1 MCIRDRLTTDNEKL
15 AFWVNVYN
23 SYIIHILREHPEY
36 YEKRAKF
43 FSKKFI
49 NIGGK
54 MVSFSKIE
62 HGIIRRSQW
71 TYGLGIIKKPFPGKW
86 ERKLRVDDRNYKV
99 HFALNCGAKACPPVT
114 VYDPINLEKQLE
126 YQTDKYLKAFTTYDE
141 TKNKVS
147 TTPLFSWFRGDFGSK
162 KGIKKILAERGLV
175 PSKKVGLKF
184 IDYDWTL
191 DLDNFME
198 TPYGR

>member
-1 MCIRDRLTTDNEKL
+1 M
-15 AFWVNVYN
+15 
-23 SYIIHILREHPEY
+23 
-36 YEKRAKF
+36 
-43 FSKKFI
+43 
-49 NIGGK
+49 
-54 MVSFSKIE
+54 
-62 HGIIRRSQW
+62 
-71 TYGLGIIKKPFPGKW
+71 
-86 ERKLRVDDRNYKV
+86 
-99 HFALNCGAKACPPVT
+99 
-114 VYDPINLEKQLE
+114 E

-162 KGIKKILAERGLV
+162 KGIKKILVERGLV